1 MKKEDYMLRAI
12 NLAKKAKFHTNPNP
26 RVGCVIVKNN
36 KVIGEGFHKKYGG
49 AHAEVNAIN
58 NCIDI
63 INTYKPGFIEKRL
76 YDTIDQDTLNYLH
89 HIFEV
94 YHGMLNEPH

>member
-49 AHAEVNAIN
+49 TGKKFQFKFIDYKRN
-58 NCIDI
+58 N
-63 INTYKPGFIEKRL
+63 FEKRHA
-76 YDTIDQDTLNYLH
+76 NH
-89 HIFEV
+89 HAPGRF
-94 YHGMLNEPH
+94 YRGS